1 MLKSLYIENLAVVK
15 EAEITFPAGLNVFS
29 GETGAGKSVVIG
41 GLDAAL
47 GKRVNRD
54 MVRTGEKKAVIT
66 ALFDSVSVE
75 TAELLSTFGFEP
87 ENELLLTR
95 EITADGK
102 SSARI
107 NGKPVTVS
115 MLTEIGSKLCD
126 IHGQSDNRL
135 LADENEHLNLLDAY
149 TGNEKELS
157 VYKNLFDDLRAAAKE
172 LVSFTET
179 LEEEKQNLSSHLEL
193 REKITK
199 HKIKPDED
207 EEIDYLFDKLE
218 NAEELRAAALNAI
231 AALSSDEDGFKGSLT
246 LIFDAMK
253 AIGHYSNDKTLAAV
267 SDELADLSSELKTII
282 TELSGFTDSISSDED
297 RLAEIRARKEI
308 IDDIKKRFG
317 GHENSLA
324 FALER
329 AEKSEKILLQ
339 IDDAENEILRLTKER
354 DRLLKAVTELARAIS
369 EKRCESAQKM
379 ASALK
384 QELSELDMK
393 DVRIEFEMTQG
404 KLTKTGLDKVSL
416 LFSPNPGEELRP
428 LSKIASGGELS
439 RLMLAI
445 KSAAMSADEDTT
457 MVFDEIDTGVSGR
470 AAAKIGRKLKS
481 IAEKTPSSQ
490 AIAITH
496 LAQIAVCAKNHL
508 LIEKNT
514 LDGRTYTEITPVSG
528 EKRIREIARIQ
539 VGDNITE
546 LALKN
551 AEEQLLAAKL

>member
-15 EAEITFPAGLNVFS
+15 QAEITFTEGLNVFS

-47 GKRVNRD
+47 GKRVSRD
-54 MVRTGEKKAVIT
+54 MVRTGEKKAIIT
-66 ALFDSVSVE
+66 AVFDNINE
-75 TAELLSTFGFEP
+75 KAAEILSSYGFEA
-87 ENELLLTR
+87 ESELLLTR

-107 NGKPVTVS
+107 NGKPAAVS
-115 MLTEIGSKLCD
+115 VLAEVGATLCD

-135 LADENEHLNLLDAY
+135 LTDENEHLKLLDDYAGNAESLHAY
-149 TGNEKELS
+149 QS
-157 VYKNLFDDLRAAAKE
+157 LFDELKAAAKR
-172 LVSFTET
+172 LLSFTET
-179 LEEEKQNLSSHLEL
+179 VEEEKKNLSVHLEL

-199 HKIKPDED
+199 HKVKPDED
-207 EEIDYLFDKLE
+207 EEIDYLFEKLE
-218 NAEELRAAALNAI
+218 NAEELKSAAMSAVS
-231 AALSSDEDGFKGSLT
+231 ALSSDEDGFKGAQK
-246 LIFDAMK
+246 LIFEAEK
-253 AIGHYSNDKTLAAV
+253 AIANFSDKTLV
-267 SDELADLSSELKTII
+267 DISDELSNLSSELKTII
-282 TELSGFTDSISSDED
+282 TELSGYADSVTLDED

-317 GHENSLA
+317 GAESSLSY
-324 FALER
+324 ALKR
-329 AEKSEKILLQ
+329 AEESEMILRKLE
-339 IDDAENEILRLTKER
+339 DAEIETERLTDER
-354 DRLLKAVTELARAIS
+354 DRLLKAVTEKARELS
-369 EKRCESAQKM
+369 KKRILSAEKM
-379 ASALK
+379 ATTLC

-393 DVRIEFEMTQG
+393 DVRLAFEVTQG
-404 KLTKTGLDKVSL
+404 KLTKSGMDKVSL

-445 KSAAMSADEDTT
+445 KSVASMSGEDIT

-470 AAAKIGRKLKS
+470 AAAKIGRKLRS
-481 IAEKTPSSQ
+481 IADKTSESQ

-508 LIEKNT
+508 LIEKNVS
-514 LDGRTYTEITPVSG
+514 DDRTYTTITPVTG
-528 EKRIREIARIQ
+528 EARIREIARIQ

-551 AEEQLLAAKL
+551 AEEQLLAAYL